1 MDFSGVIAYPVTP
14 FTPDG
19 DINEVELKRLIE
31 SLAVTGVDS
40 IVVLGSSGSFAY
52 LNRVERES
60 IIRASVDAAFLVAPM
75 LPVYAGVSAV
85 GTREVLDHA
94 SDAERAGA
102 KGLVLSTASYVP
114 LTAEE
119 VAMQCRTVAQSTTL
133 PICLY
138 NNPGTTQFDFPVE
151 LVVELAALDNVV
163 ALKDPGADGVVFRQR
178 GETLKRM
185 IGENFCH
192 GMSGDAAIVENGDPE
207 IAWHAGAAALL
218 PRMFVELRS
227 SLIEGRAQ
235 DAADAR
241 SKLQPVLRH
250 LTEQRKLSGLHSLA
264 RACGWDAGDPRL
276 PLLPVPGSQHRDMAR
291 LVDQLV

>member
-14 FTPDG
+14 FTADG
-19 DINEVELKRLIE
+19 DVNEVELRRLIE
-31 SLAVTGVDS
+31 SLAVAGVDS

-52 LNRVERES
+52 LNRAEREAV
-60 IIRASVDAAFLVAPM
+60 IRASVDTASLVAPL

-85 GTREVLDHA
+85 GTREVLTYA

-119 VAMQCRTVAQSTTL
+119 VAMQCRTVAQSTEL

-138 NNPGTTQFDFPVE
+138 NNPGTTQFNFPIE
-151 LVVELAALDNVV
+151 LVVELASLENVV
-163 ALKDPGADGVVFRQR
+163 ALKDPGFDAVVFKQR
-178 GETLKRM
+178 SETLKRM
-185 IGENFCH
+185 VDGNFCH
-192 GMSGDAAIVENGDPE
+192 GMSGDAAIVQNGDPE
-207 IAWHAGAAALL
+207 VAWHAGAAALL
-218 PRMFVELRS
+218 PELFVGLRAA
-227 SLIEGRAQ
+227 LGDGRAQ
-235 DAADAR
+235 DATAAR
-241 SKLQPVLRH
+241 SKLEPVLRH

-291 LVDQLV
+291 LIDQLA

>member
-14 FTPDG
+14 FTADG
-19 DINEVELKRLIE
+19 DINEPELGRLIE
-31 SLAVTGVDS
+31 SLAVAGVDS

-52 LNRVERES
+52 LNRAERES
-60 IIRASVDAAFLVAPM
+60 IIRTSVDAAFLVAPT

-85 GTREVLDHA
+85 GTREVLAHA
-94 SDAERAGA
+94 SDAEHAGA
-102 KGLVLSTASYVP
+102 SGLVLSTTSYVP

-119 VAMQCRTVAQSTTL
+119 VAMQCRTVAQSTSL

-151 LVVELAALDNVV
+151 LVVELAALNNVV
-163 ALKDPGADGVVFRQR
+163 ALKDPAADAAVFRQR
-178 GETLKRM
+178 SETLKRM
-185 IGENFCH
+185 ITGNFCH
-192 GMSGDAAIVENGDPE
+192 GMSGDAAIVENGDADV
-207 IAWHAGAAALL
+207 AWHTGAAALL
-218 PRMFVELRS
+218 PALFVELRS
-227 SLIEGRAQ
+227 ALIEGRVH
-235 DAADAR
+235 DVSEAR